1 MPYINIH
8 SHRVGYQEAVLTVVS
23 LMAGGLAKTKF
34 NNYFTLGIHP
44 WQLQHTDPDMLKI
57 MIQEDLALSRPIAI
71 GEVGYDRSIQVQ
83 LEIQHDILVW
93 QEEIAA
99 SLHLPVIYHAVKA
112 DDLLLA
118 RAKAMPGL
126 VRIIHGFAG
135 KSSSAAQLLRA
146 GFCFSFGE
154 ALLNSRRS
162 AAGSIRV
169 VPLDRLFLETD
180 ESSFSIQEIYA
191 QAANLL
197 NLDVAYL
204 RNAIFANF
212 VRIFNFKE

>member
-8 SHRVGYQEAVLTVVS
+8 NHRDSYQEAVLSVVS
-23 LMAGGLAKTKF
+23 LMAGELAQTKF

-44 WQLQHTDPDMLKI
+44 WQLQHSNPEMLKI
-57 MIQEDLALSRPIAI
+57 IIQKDLAHNRPMAI
-71 GEVGYDRSIQVQ
+71 GEIGYDRSIHVP
-83 LEIQHDILVW
+83 LELQHEILVW

-126 VRIIHGFAG
+126 VRIIHGFSG
-135 KSSSAAQLLRA
+135 KSSSAHQLLRA
-146 GFCFSFGE
+146 GFCLSFGE
-154 ALLNSRRS
+154 ALLNPRRS
-162 AAGSIRV
+162 AAVSIRV
-169 VPLDRLFLETD
+169 MPIDRLFLETD
-180 ESSFSIQEIYA
+180 NSSFSIQEIYA

-212 VRIFNFKE
+212 VRIFKLKE

>member
-1 MPYINIH
+1 M
-8 SHRVGYQEAVLTVVS
+8 
-23 LMAGGLAKTKF
+23 
-34 NNYFTLGIHP
+34 LG
-44 WQLQHTDPDMLKI
+44 
-57 MIQEDLALSRPIAI
+57 DLARGHPIAI
-71 GEVGYDRSIQVQ
+71 GEAGYDRAIRVP
-83 LEIQHDILVW
+83 LALQHDILVW

-118 RAKAMPGL
+118 RAKVMPGL

-135 KSSSAAQLLRA
+135 KSSSAHQLLRA

-212 VRIFNFKE
+212 VRIFNLKE